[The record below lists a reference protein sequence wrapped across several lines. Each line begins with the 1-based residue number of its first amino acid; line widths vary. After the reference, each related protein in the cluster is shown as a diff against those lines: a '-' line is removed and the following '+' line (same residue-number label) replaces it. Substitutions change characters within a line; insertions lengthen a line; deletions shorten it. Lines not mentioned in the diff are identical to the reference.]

1 MTLTGSHMKYEE
13 LKLLEPEIIFIDEAA
28 EIIENDLSHL
38 LWLKPK
44 HIIQVG
50 DHFQLKPIVNN

>member
-1 MTLTGSHMKYEE
+1 MKYEE